1 MLICWGS
8 WSFPS
13 QKHWEGKIERRFLS
27 IAHRY
32 LTDEYLTKLWQSQPS
47 WCQKGFMELESKC
60 VSQEVQRNSTHYT
73 VPFTT
78 LDPAFLLSIVLP
90 CILDSSEWC
99 IVKHGETDLLRD
111 SKAVGSRQRCRSLV
125 RIFPGCQGAIVRP
138 GKFASTPSTVIDVP
152 PIAMAVKWY
161 MTWLVWKEFCRICGS
176 KDLVIRCDKCPLQIF
191 DTCEISPWSCADGW
205 GWPIASLAGGQRS

>member
-1 MLICWGS
+1 MSWRSQLYPPSILDWGGVRHPMSEQELEVCLRSPCIAQEKCSFKCSLDLFIVIAWLKLIPDSMMVLDADLLGVLIIS
-8 WSFPS
+8 LP
-13 QKHWEGKIERRFLS
+13 ETLGGKIERRFLS

-60 VSQEVQRNSTHYT
+60 VSQEVQQISTHYT

-99 IVKHGETDLLRD
+99 IIKHWWNWFG
-111 SKAVGSRQRCRSLV
+111 
-125 RIFPGCQGAIVRP
+125 
-138 GKFASTPSTVIDVP
+138 
-152 PIAMAVKWY
+152 
-161 MTWLVWKEFCRICGS
+161 
-176 KDLVIRCDKCPLQIF
+176 
-191 DTCEISPWSCADGW
+191 
-205 GWPIASLAGGQRS
+205 

>member
-1 MLICWGS
+1 MQNPWPWGRNTLFLCSVLLVAVHVMEITTLPTVYSWLRWCETSNVRARTWGMSPQSLHCPRKVLIQMLLRFIYIVIAWLKSIPDSMMVLDADLLGVLIIS
-8 WSFPS
+8 LP
-13 QKHWEGKIERRFLS
+13 ETLGGKIERRFLS

-60 VSQEVQRNSTHYT
+60 VSQEVQQISTHYT

-99 IVKHGETDLLRD
+99 IIKHWWNWFG
-111 SKAVGSRQRCRSLV
+111 
-125 RIFPGCQGAIVRP
+125 
-138 GKFASTPSTVIDVP
+138 
-152 PIAMAVKWY
+152 
-161 MTWLVWKEFCRICGS
+161 
-176 KDLVIRCDKCPLQIF
+176 
-191 DTCEISPWSCADGW
+191 
-205 GWPIASLAGGQRS
+205 